1 MKDEKNPAQEL
12 REKLFAQPKHAALRM
27 SDDEIAAAFE
37 WCEGYKTFLSD
48 NRTEREITAFSQKLA
63 EARGFEKFDSS
74 KKYSAGDKVW
84 FNVKEKAIILA
95 VFGTRPLSDGVK
107 IAAAHIDSPRLDVKP
122 NPMYEDCEIALF
134 KTHYYGGIKKYQW
147 PTVPLSL
154 HGVIVKADGEKIT
167 VSIGD
172 KEGEPQFVIS
182 DLLPHLDSTMGERKA
197 SQVIKGEELNVLIGS
212 MPFRSDEG
220 SDLVK
225 LNILKLLN
233 EKYDITESD
242 FLSAE
247 LELVPASRVSDIGFD
262 RSLIGGYGHD
272 DRVCAYPALMAALDC
287 PNPSYT
293 TVTVLTDK
301 EEIGSV
307 GNTGLSSAYL
317 QFFIED
323 LAKTQGL
330 EGRDV
335 LRASECLSAD
345 VNAGVDPTFQSV
357 HDKLNA
363 SFINRGI
370 VVTKYTGARGKSD
383 TSDANAEFVGKLRKL
398 FDENNIVWQIGEL
411 GKVDE
416 GGGAFYG
423 PKIDMKIKDAL
434 GRPWQLGTVQF
445 DFNLPERFNLTYV
458 GADGKEHQPYMVHR
472 ALLGSI
478 ERFFGVLLEHYAGAF
493 PAWLAPHQVMGIPV
507 AEAVGLGVAVVA
519 GCGKGAVGDGDYF
532 CRLMVDFAV
541 GYDWLVD

>member
-27 SDDEIAAAFE
+27 SDDEISAAFE

-84 FNVKEKAIILA
+84 FNVKEKAIILG

-154 HGVIVKADGEKIT
+154 HGVIIKADGEKIT

-233 EKYDITESD
+233 
-242 FLSAE
+242 A
-247 LELVPASRVSDIGFD
+247 VS
-262 RSLIGGYGHD
+262 
-272 DRVCAYPALMAALDC
+272 
-287 PNPSYT
+287 PNPTSFPQSWSSFPHREFRISA
-293 TVTVLTDK
+293 LTAA
-301 EEIGSV
+301 
-307 GNTGLSSAYL
+307 SSAATATTTGSAHIPRSWRL
-317 QFFIED
+317 S
-323 LAKTQGL
+323 TV
-330 EGRDV
+330 RT
-335 LRASECLSAD
+335 RA
-345 VNAGVDPTFQSV
+345 T
-357 HDKLNA
+357 
-363 SFINRGI
+363 
-370 VVTKYTGARGKSD
+370 
-383 TSDANAEFVGKLRKL
+383 
-398 FDENNIVWQIGEL
+398 
-411 GKVDE
+411 
-416 GGGAFYG
+416 
-423 PKIDMKIKDAL
+423 
-434 GRPWQLGTVQF
+434 RPSL
-445 DFNLPERFNLTYV
+445 
-458 GADGKEHQPYMVHR
+458 
-472 ALLGSI
+472 
-478 ERFFGVLLEHYAGAF
+478 
-493 PAWLAPHQVMGIPV
+493 
-507 AEAVGLGVAVVA
+507 
-519 GCGKGAVGDGDYF
+519 C
-532 CRLMVDFAV
+532 
-541 GYDWLVD
+541 

>member
-12 REKLFAQPKHAALRM
+12 KEKLFAQPKHAALRM
-27 SDDEIAAAFE
+27 SDEEIASAFE
-37 WCEGYKTFLSD
+37 WCEGYKSFLD
-48 NRTEREITAFSQKLA
+48 ENRTEREITAFSQKLA
-63 EARGFEKFDSS
+63 ESRGFEKFDSS

-122 NPMYEDCEIALF
+122 NPLYEDCEIALL

-154 HGVIVKADGEKIT
+154 HGVIVKADGEKLT

-172 KEGEPQFVIS
+172 RDGEPQFVIS
-182 DLLPHLDSTMGERKA
+182 DLLPHLDSTMGE
-197 SQVIKGEELNVLIGS
+197 
-212 MPFRSDEG
+212 
-220 SDLVK
+220 
-225 LNILKLLN
+225 
-233 EKYDITESD
+233 SD

-247 LELVPASRVSDIGFD
+247 LEHVPAARVSDIGFD

-287 PNPSYT
+287 PTPSYT

-317 QFFIED
+317 QFFVED

-398 FDENNIVWQIGEL
+398 FDENDIVWQIGEL

-416 GGGAFYG
+416 GGGGTVAKYVAHLGVDVVDVGVPVLSMHAPFEQIAKLDIYMAYKAFCAFYN
-423 PKIDMKIKDAL
+423 
-434 GRPWQLGTVQF
+434 Q
-445 DFNLPERFNLTYV
+445 E
-458 GADGKEHQPYMVHR
+458 
-472 ALLGSI
+472 
-478 ERFFGVLLEHYAGAF
+478 
-493 PAWLAPHQVMGIPV
+493 
-507 AEAVGLGVAVVA
+507 
-519 GCGKGAVGDGDYF
+519 
-532 CRLMVDFAV
+532 
-541 GYDWLVD
+541 

>member
-27 SDDEIAAAFE
+27 SDDEISAAFE
-37 WCEGYKTFLSD
+37 WCEGYKSFLD
-48 NRTEREITAFSQKLA
+48 ENRTEREITAFSQKLA
-63 EARGFEKFDSS
+63 ESRGFEKFDSS

-233 EKYDITESD
+233 
-242 FLSAE
+242 
-247 LELVPASRVSDIGFD
+247 
-262 RSLIGGYGHD
+262 
-272 DRVCAYPALMAALDC
+272 
-287 PNPSYT
+287 
-293 TVTVLTDK
+293 
-301 EEIGSV
+301 
-307 GNTGLSSAYL
+307 
-317 QFFIED
+317 
-323 LAKTQGL
+323 
-330 EGRDV
+330 
-335 LRASECLSAD
+335 
-345 VNAGVDPTFQSV
+345 
-357 HDKLNA
+357 
-363 SFINRGI
+363 
-370 VVTKYTGARGKSD
+370 
-383 TSDANAEFVGKLRKL
+383 
-398 FDENNIVWQIGEL
+398 
-411 GKVDE
+411 
-416 GGGAFYG
+416 
-423 PKIDMKIKDAL
+423 
-434 GRPWQLGTVQF
+434 
-445 DFNLPERFNLTYV
+445 
-458 GADGKEHQPYMVHR
+458 
-472 ALLGSI
+472 
-478 ERFFGVLLEHYAGAF
+478 
-493 PAWLAPHQVMGIPV
+493 
-507 AEAVGLGVAVVA
+507 
-519 GCGKGAVGDGDYF
+519 
-532 CRLMVDFAV
+532 
-541 GYDWLVD
+541 

>member
-1 MKDEKNPAQEL
+1 MSEEAKEL
-12 REKLFAQPKHAALRM
+12 QKKLFNKKENGVDFM
-27 SDDEIAAAFE
+27 SEEELKACDEF
-37 WCEGYKTFLSD
+37 CEGYKKFLFE
-48 NRTEREITAFSQKLA
+48 NKTEREFAKSALA
-63 EARGFEKFDSS
+63 LAKEHGFVEFDKFG
-74 KKYSAGDKVW
+74 KPLKAGDKVYY
-84 FNVKEKAIILA
+84 FNRGKAIILA
-95 VFGTRPLSDGVK
+95 VKGKRPVCDGVR
-107 IAAAHIDSPRLDVKP
+107 ISAAHIDSPRLDLKQCPV
-122 NPMYEDCEIALF
+122 YEDGSLGFF

-147 PTVPLSL
+147 TAIPLSL
-154 HGVIVKADGEKIT
+154 HGRICKNDGTHIDVKVGEDPADPKFCIT
-167 VSIGD
+167 DI
-172 KEGEPQFVIS
+172 
-182 DLLPHLDSTMGERKA
+182 LPHLGAEQMSRKA
-197 SQVIKGEELNVLIGS
+197 NEIVKGEELNVLIGS

-225 LNILKLLN
+225 LNIMKLLN

-416 GGGAFYG
+416 GGG
-423 PKIDMKIKDAL
+423 
-434 GRPWQLGTVQF
+434 GTVAK
-445 DFNLPERFNLTYV
+445 YV
-458 GADGKEHQPYMVHR
+458 AH
-472 ALLGSI
+472 
-478 ERFFGVLLEHYAGAF
+478 
-493 PAWLAPHQVMGIPV
+493 
-507 AEAVGLGVAVVA
+507 LGVDVVD
-519 GCGKGAVGDGDYF
+519 VGVPVLSMHAPFEQIAKLDIYMAYKAF
-532 CRLMVDFAV
+532 CTF
-541 GYDWLVD
+541 YNQK